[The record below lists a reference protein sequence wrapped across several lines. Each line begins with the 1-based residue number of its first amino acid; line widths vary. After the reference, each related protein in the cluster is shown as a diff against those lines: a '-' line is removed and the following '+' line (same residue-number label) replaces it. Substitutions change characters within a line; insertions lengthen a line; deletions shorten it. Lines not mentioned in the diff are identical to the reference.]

1 MQEQHI
7 IGIQDQDDKD
17 IMIFESLPDGIIK
30 YDFKYQSIV
39 PDFSAKFLSK
49 ENLDP
54 EKKAAVDKNFPFTR
68 V

>member
-1 MQEQHI
+1 
-7 IGIQDQDDKD
+7 
-17 IMIFESLPDGIIK
+17 MIFESLPDGIIK